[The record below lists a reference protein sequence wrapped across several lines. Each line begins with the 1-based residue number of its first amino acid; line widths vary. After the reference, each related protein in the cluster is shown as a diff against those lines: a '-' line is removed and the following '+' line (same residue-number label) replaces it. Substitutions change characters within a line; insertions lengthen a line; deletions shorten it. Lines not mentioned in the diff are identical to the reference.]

1 MGCWKTVSYTHLI
14 LNARLFSEI
23 INKMPNV
30 DLTLTTD
37 DKLLT
42 IIKGGGAQFTILGM
56 SADEYPEIPPVSQ
69 DHAFSIDGNVLRSM
83 ISQTLFAVSQDN
95 ATPVDV
101 YKRQVPGGTGD
112 IGDDTFFA
120 AGQ

>member
-1 MGCWKTVSYTHLI
+1 MEKYF
-14 LNARLFSEI
+14 LNARLFSDI

-42 IIKGGGAQFTILGM
+42 IIKGGGAQFTILRM

-69 DHAFSIDGNVLRSM
+69 DRAFSIDGNVLRSM
-83 ISQTLFAVSQDN
+83 ISQTLFLPFLQDS
-95 ATPVDV
+95 ATPVLTEL
-101 YKRQVPGGTGD
+101 YC
-112 IGDDTFFA
+112 
-120 AGQ
+120 